1 MRTLFIDLE
10 TRSELN
16 VADVGSYPYA
26 MHPTTDILLV
36 TWALDDGAVHVDEEV
51 CDELYDLLE
60 NENVLKVAHNAEFD
74 MSILKY
80 VLGLPI
86 DSCEWFDTAYQAAY
100 LGYPRSLASLADALK
115 TTAKSSKEEMLLFST
130 PRVLA
135 REKQDDDLFGFS
147 YDTIWN
153 TKEDYP
159 EEWERFKEYARGDVI
174 VMRECFQKM
183 RMLPPIERVAMRLT
197 FDMNKNGVPF
207 DLNLGL
213 RIKELADKYAN
224 EAGVEA
230 KLRYGINNL
239 RSVKQVHDALYREG
253 VFLISLN
260 KKLRNGVEHRILEL
274 KDQASGA
281 SFSKIAKAQKR
292 ICQDGR
298 IRGEF
303 VGYGA
308 HTGRWSSRGVQLQN
322 FARILSPVSPALDNV
337 RDYDHL
343 RQHLRLCIYAPKPY
357 KFVCADLSQI
367 EARVVAWFANCK
379 WRMDAFANSEDIYA
393 RSAERMFGL
402 EHVDKSMPERHMGKC
417 SELGLGYGG
426 SLGALR
432 NIAPDFVRAQGE
444 GKIMDMIDRWRA
456 ANPEIC
462 ALWRTLE
469 RAMRTALKQG
479 TCKLQ
484 CGNATFHIAYDGR
497 VCVFNL
503 PSGRA
508 LYYRGLH
515 EDSDGGLTYY
525 DYSNG
530 MLHPKREKLWGGTLL
545 ENVTQA
551 FSRDVLVDIM
561 RRIDARNN
569 CDWYCIGTVHDEIW
583 YLVRDGKEDDLQ
595 VLLTEMARPIAWA
608 NGLIT
613 KGDGFVDKRYVK

>member
-1 MRTLFIDLE
+1 MRTLFIDYE

-16 VADVGSYPYA
+16 VSNVGSFPYA
-26 MHPTTDILLV
+26 MHPTTEMILAS
-36 TWALDDGAVHVDEEV
+36 WAVDDGEVRVDETIS
-51 CDELYDLLE
+51 DELYALLE
-60 NENVLKVAHNAEFD
+60 DENVRKVAHNAEFD
-74 MSILKY
+74 MCVTRY
-80 VLGLPI
+80 VLGIPV
-86 DSCEWFDTAYQAAY
+86 DSKEWFDTAYQAAY
-100 LGYPRSLASLADALK
+100 YGYPRSLANLADALK
-115 TTAKSSKEEMLLFST
+115 TTAKSSKEEMLLFSA
-130 PRVLA
+130 PRVVG
-135 REKQDDDLFGFS
+135 REKQEDDLFGFS
-147 YDTIWN
+147 YGTIWN
-153 TKEDYP
+153 TKDDYP
-159 EEWERFKEYARGDVI
+159 DEWERFKDYARGDVI
-174 VMRECFQKM
+174 VMRECYHKM
-183 RMLPPIERVAMRLT
+183 RMLPPIEQVAMRLT
-197 FDMNKNGVPF
+197 FDINYNGVPF
-207 DLNLGL
+207 DLNLGQ
-213 RIKELADKYAN
+213 RIKVIADDYAN
-224 EAGVEA
+224 KAGLEVKE
-230 KLRYGINNL
+230 RYGIANL
-239 RSVKQVHDALYREG
+239 RSVKQVQEALNREG
-253 VFLISLN
+253 VFLNSLN

-281 SFSKIAKAQKR
+281 SFSKINKAKKR

-322 FARILSPVSPALDNV
+322 FARILSPVSPTLDNV

-379 WRMDAFANSEDIYA
+379 WRMDAFANSEDIYS
-393 RSAERMFGL
+393 RSAERMFSIP
-402 EHVDKSMPERHMGKC
+402 HVDKTMPERQMGKC
-417 SELGLGYGG
+417 AELGLGYGG

-432 NIAPDFVRAQGE
+432 NIAPDFVREQGE
-444 GKIMDMIDRWRA
+444 GKVMDIIDRWRS

-469 RAMRTALKQG
+469 RVMRTALKQG
-479 TCKLQ
+479 VCKLQ
-484 CGNATFHIAYDGR
+484 CGNATFHIACDGR

-515 EDSDGGLTYY
+515 EDSEGGLVYY

-530 MLHPKREKLWGGTLL
+530 MLYPKREKLWGGTLL
-545 ENVTQA
+545 ENITQA

-561 RRIDARNN
+561 RRVDARNDCN
-569 CDWYCIGTVHDEIW
+569 WYCIGTVHDEIW
-583 YLVRDGKEDDLQ
+583 YLVRNGEENDLN
-595 VLLTEMARPIAWA
+595 VLLTEMARPIPWA

-613 KGDGFVDKRYVK
+613 KGDGFVDERYVK